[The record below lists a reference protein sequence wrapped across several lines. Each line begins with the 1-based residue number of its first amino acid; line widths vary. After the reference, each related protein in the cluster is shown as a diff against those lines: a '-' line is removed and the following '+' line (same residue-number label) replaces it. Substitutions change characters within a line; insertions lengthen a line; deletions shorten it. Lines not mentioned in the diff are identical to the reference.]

1 MNVLLQHCNSFP
13 SKEWGSTDKEEVPE
27 QLTLCKLLYWLCHL
41 FLYNRW
47 VILNLKQMWIWRSD
61 MYWLTS
67 GYWYMGI
74 LNSLH
79 TFGSSLSWLASR
91 RSSSK
96 LRLYRNI
103 SSGTVC
109 KLQCRLSTDST
120 WRLQRHRGIHF
131 SMSGRRRGG
140 GVWLPVLLQS
150 PHRRVKLWGERSL

>member
-1 MNVLLQHCNSFP
+1 MCCYNTATHFQARNEAALIRRKYLSSWHYANCFIGYVTFFSTTGEWFSTV
-13 SKEWGSTDKEEVPE
+13 SKCGFGAVTCTDSP
-27 QLTLCKLLYWLCHL
+27 
-41 FLYNRW
+41 
-47 VILNLKQMWIWRSD
+47 
-61 MYWLTS
+61 S
-67 GYWYMGI
+67 GYWYMGV

-140 GVWLPVLLQS
+140 GSGCRCYCNLRIGGWS
-150 PHRRVKLWGERSL
+150 CGGKRSL